1 MRLRSCGQHQG
12 PFGKTISS
20 SCFCL
25 LLRMTSPYGRL
36 SLRTRDTLTMCL
48 SSKRTNLPLTCWRS
62 ILSPARGM
70 CTTRAKIL
78 GCLWSNSR
86 RNFTQTNLMVVVS
99 LLMSPSWFSRFQ
111 REFISEEGRTTTSR
125 FNSWLVFFL
134 RRFKANLR
142 WLRTL
147 QGRLQPPD
155 ESSGEHITSSEP
167 VRQLKAELTNCILNF
182 GQVER
187 WNCGS
192 ISLIIKIK

>member
-1 MRLRSCGQHQG
+1 M
-12 PFGKTISS
+12 ISS

-25 LLRMTSPYGRL
+25 LLRMMSPYGRL
-36 SLRTRDTLTMCL
+36 SLRTRGTLIMCL
-48 SSKRTNLPLTCWRS
+48 SSKRTNLPLTCWRL

-99 LLMSPSWFSRFQ
+99 LLMSPSWFSRFR
-111 REFISEEGRTTTSR
+111 REFISGEGRTITSR
-125 FNSWLVFFL
+125 FHSWLVFSL

-142 WLRTL
+142 WSRTL
-147 QGRLQPPD
+147 LERLQLPD
-155 ESSGEHITSSEP
+155 ERSGEHTNSSEP
-167 VRQLKAELTNCILNF
+167 VRQLKAEFINCILNF

-192 ISLIIKIK
+192 ISLIINIK